1 MKTYV
6 VTTGEFYARLLER
19 LLTTMELP
27 PFAVEAGGPNSAGV
41 LMLAV
46 SIRRERDVP
55 VAVVVNSDTV
65 EPALIAEQREIR
77 EYLLRSGS
85 ASAVLPSCLV
95 PAVPQVEIV
104 LCSDPEALGCVL
116 GRPLTERETIEGEFR
131 PRAVLDR
138 LLADAGM
145 DHEALLQRIN
155 PRAAA
160 RFAAHPLVQSLAAFV
175 ERAPAAAA
183 AALAAA

>member
-1 MKTYV
+1 MKTYI

-19 LLTTMELP
+19 LLATMDLLP
-27 PFAVEAGGPNSAGV
+27 HVVLAGGPNSTDA

-46 SIRRERDVP
+46 SIRREHDVP

-65 EPALIAEQREIR
+65 EPALILEQQEIR

-85 ASAVLPSCLV
+85 ASAVLPSCLIS
-95 PAVPQVEIV
+95 AVPQVEIV
-104 LCSDPEALGCVL
+104 LFSDPEALECVL
-116 GRPLTERETIEGEFR
+116 GRTLTEREKIEGEFR
-131 PRAVLDR
+131 PRALLDR
-138 LLADAGM
+138 VLADMAMDRDALLA
-145 DHEALLQRIN
+145 RIN
-155 PRAAA
+155 SRAAV
-160 RFAAHPLVQSLAAFV
+160 RFASHPMVQSLVAFV